1 MGVWRTLEE
10 LRRPRSAQHPSSR
23 PARGQWS
30 GDELRRENQRL
41 RRRVSELEREVAEKD
56 QQIADAERQIADAER
71 QIADKDQQ
79 IADAERQIAD
89 LERQLAGRK
98 KDSTNSSKPPSSD
111 GPAAARRLKPARC
124 RGRRKPGGQNGH
136 PGRHRELEPRERVDQ
151 ILPLLPAEC
160 RHCGQALPPQLEQV
174 STVGEVHRYQV
185 SELPPLRAQLIE
197 YQCHKVACPHCGRA
211 TRAQLPAEVQT
222 SLFGPRLAG
231 LIAYLTVGL
240 RIPRRGVEQLL
251 ETVLGIEI
259 SLGSTQK
266 LVEETSEALAATCQE
281 LERQLPRE
289 PVLNSDE
296 TGWRSRG
303 ERRWLW
309 ALVAAS
315 FVFFTVAARRSSQV
329 LIHLLGTVFPGILCS
344 DRFGAYLKYHK
355 GKAQFCW
362 AHLKRDL
369 LGILEFARS
378 TDAERFC
385 RNALALTA
393 RLFRLWHRFRGGG
406 FDRTELIRRSIPLQ
420 KRFFGLCEQH
430 LDSQDHEVRVL
441 ATAWFEHCDRLFAF
455 IEHPG
460 VEPTNNSAER
470 ALRHAVLW
478 RKSSFGN
485 QSRKGELA
493 TARLLTVARTCV
505 MQRRNALEFLSES
518 VRRHR
523 AGQPALS
530 LLHS

>member
-1 MGVWRTLEE
+1 MGAWN
-10 LRRPRSAQHPSSR
+10 AFQK
-23 PARGQWS
+23 
-30 GDELRRENQRL
+30 L
-41 RRRVSELEREVAEKD
+41 RRRQPARQPRPAAEQRPPTREELQRENEHLKKENERLREEVAESEKQITD
-56 QQIADAERQIADAER
+56 RDKQIAE
-71 QIADKDQQ
+71 
-79 IADAERQIAD
+79 

-124 RGRRKPGGQNGH
+124 RGRRKPGGQKGH
-136 PGRHRELEPRERVDQ
+136 PGHHRELEPLERVDQ
-151 ILPLLPAEC
+151 IVPVLPADC
-160 RHCGQALPPQLEQV
+160 CHCGQPLPQQMEQV
-174 STVGEVHRYQV
+174 RTVGHLQRYQV
-185 SELPPLRAQLIE
+185 SELPPLQAQIIE

-211 TRAQLPAEVQT
+211 TRAQLPAEVQS

-266 LVEETSEALAATCQE
+266 LVEETSAALAATCQE
-281 LERQLPRE
+281 LEQQLPKE

-296 TGWRSRG
+296 TGWRSMG

-309 ALVAAS
+309 ALVADS
-315 FVFFTVAARRSSQV
+315 FVFFTVAASRSSQV
-329 LIHLLGTVFPGILCS
+329 LIHLLGNVFPGILCS

-355 GKAQFCW
+355 GRAQFCW

-369 LGILEFARS
+369 LGIQEFART
-378 TDAERFC
+378 TDAQRFC
-385 RNALALTA
+385 RDALALTA

-406 FDRTELIRRSIPLQ
+406 FDRGELIRKSIPLQ

-430 LDSQDHEVRVL
+430 LDSRDEEVRVL
-441 ATAWFEHCDRLFAF
+441 ATALFQHCDRLFAF
-455 IEHPG
+455 IEYPG

-470 ALRHAVLW
+470 ALRHAVIW
-478 RKSSFGN
+478 RKCCFGN
-485 QSRKGELA
+485 QSSKGEVA
-493 TARLLTVARTCV
+493 TARLLTTARTCV

-523 AGQPALS
+523 ASQPALS
-530 LLHS
+530 LLQQ

>member
-1 MGVWRTLEE
+1 LLPERGAILWFVPQNPGPDLQE
-10 LRRPRSAQHPSSR
+10 L
-23 PARGQWS
+23 
-30 GDELRRENQRL
+30 LRENQRL
-41 RRRVSELEREVAEKD
+41 KRENERLREENERLRK
-56 QQIADAERQIADAER
+56 QIAQWEKR
-71 QIADKDQQ
+71 
-79 IADAERQIAD
+79 IAD
-89 LERQLAGRK
+89 LERQLAGRM

-124 RGRRKPGGQNGH
+124 RGRRKPGGQPGH
-136 PGRHRELEPRERVDQ
+136 PGRHRELVPPERVDQ
-151 ILPLLPAEC
+151 IIPLLPSEC
-160 RHCGQALPPQLEQV
+160 RHCGQPLPQRIEQV

-185 SELPPLRAQLIE
+185 SELPPLQAQILE
-197 YQCHKVACPHCGRA
+197 YQCHKVACPHCGQANRA
-211 TRAQLPAEVQT
+211 ELPAEVQT

-251 ETVLGIEI
+251 ETALGIEI

-281 LERQLPRE
+281 LEQQLPRE

-296 TGWRSRG
+296 TGWRSMG

-309 ALVAAS
+309 ALVAGS
-315 FVFFTVAARRSSQV
+315 FVFFTVAASRSSKV
-329 LIHLLGTVFPGILCS
+329 LIHLLGTVFPGVLCS

-355 GKAQFCW
+355 GRAQFCW
-362 AHLKRDL
+362 AHVKRDL
-369 LGILEFARS
+369 LGILEFART
-378 TDAERFC
+378 TDAERFS

-406 FDRTELIRRSIPLQ
+406 FDRAGLIHRSMPLQ
-420 KRFFGLCEQH
+420 KCFFGLCEQH
-430 LDSQDHEVRVL
+430 LDSKDEEVRVL
-441 ATAWFEHCDRLFAF
+441 ASALFQHCDRLFAF
-455 IEHPG
+455 IEYPG

-470 ALRHAVLW
+470 ALRHAVIW
-478 RKSSFGN
+478 RKGSFGN
-485 QSRKGELA
+485 QSSAGEVA

-505 MQRRNALEFLSES
+505 IQRRNTLEFLSDS

-530 LLHS
+530 LLQR

>member
-1 MGVWRTLEE
+1 MGAWKAL
-10 LRRPRSAQHPSSR
+10 
-23 PARGQWS
+23 
-30 GDELRRENQRL
+30 QRL
-41 RRRVSELEREVAEKD
+41 RRGRTSKRARSASPTRLPSREELQREVERLREENERLRQKV
-56 QQIADAERQIADAER
+56 ADAEKQIAE
-71 QIADKDQQ
+71 
-79 IADAERQIAD
+79 

-111 GPAAARRLKPARC
+111 GPAAAPRLKPARC
-124 RGRRKPGGQNGH
+124 RGGRKPGGQPGH
-136 PGRHRELEPRERVDQ
+136 PGRYRQLEPPERVDQ
-151 ILPLLPAEC
+151 IVAVVPPDC
-160 RHCGQALPPQLEQV
+160 RHCGQPLPQQIEQV
-174 STVGEVHRYQV
+174 STVGDLHRYQV
-185 SELPPLRAQLIE
+185 CELPPLRAQIIE
-197 YQCHKVACPHCGRA
+197 YQCLKVACPHCGQA
-211 TRAQLPAEVQT
+211 TRAQLPAEVQD

-281 LERQLPRE
+281 LERQLPQE

-296 TGWRSRG
+296 TGWRSMG

-309 ALVAAS
+309 AMVATS
-315 FVFFTVAARRSSQV
+315 FVFFTVAASRSSQV

-355 GKAQFCW
+355 GRAQFCW

-369 LGILEFARS
+369 LGIQQFARS

-406 FDRTELIRRSIPLQ
+406 FDRTELIARSIPLQ
-420 KRFFGLCEQH
+420 KRFFGLCESY
-430 LDSQDHEVRVL
+430 LDSRDEEVRVL
-441 ATAWFEHCDRLFAF
+441 ATALFQHCDRLFAF

-470 ALRHAVLW
+470 ALRHAVIW
-478 RKSSFGN
+478 RKGSFGN
-485 QSRKGELA
+485 QSRKGEVA
-493 TARLLTVARTCV
+493 TARLLTVARSCV

-530 LLHS
+530 LLQS

>member
-1 MGVWRTLEE
+1 LLPE
-10 LRRPRSAQHPSSR
+10 
-23 PARGQWS
+23 RGAIRWFVPQNP
-30 GDELRRENQRL
+30 EAEVQRL
-41 RRRVSELEREVAEKD
+41 LQTIQRLNGEKD
-56 QQIADAERQIADAER
+56 RLQEENERLQRKVADREKKIEDLGKKIE
-71 QIADKDQQ
+71 
-79 IADAERQIAD
+79 D
-89 LERQLAGRK
+89 LEHQLAGRK

-124 RGRRKPGGQNGH
+124 RGRRKPGGQKGH
-136 PGRHRELEPRERVDQ
+136 PGRHRELEPPERVNQ
-151 ILPLLPAEC
+151 IVSVLPSDC
-160 RHCGQALPPQLEQV
+160 RHCGQPLPQQIEQV
-174 STVGEVHRYQV
+174 NTVGDVHRYQV
-185 SELPPLRAQLIE
+185 SELPPLRADIIE
-197 YQCHKVACPHCGRA
+197 YQCHKVACPHCGHS
-211 TRAQLPAEVQT
+211 TRAELPAEVQA

-251 ETVLGIEI
+251 KTVLGIEI

-281 LERQLPRE
+281 LEQQLPKE

-296 TGWRSRG
+296 TGWRSMG

-309 ALVAAS
+309 ALVAGS
-315 FVFFTVAARRSSQV
+315 FVFFTVAASRSSKV

-355 GKAQFCW
+355 GRAQFCW

-369 LGILEFARS
+369 LGILEFAR
-378 TDAERFC
+378 TTEAERFS

-406 FDRTELIRRSIPLQ
+406 FDRAELIHRSIPLQ

-430 LDSQDHEVRVL
+430 LDSNDKEVRVL
-441 ATAWFEHCDRLFAF
+441 ACALFQHCDRLFAF

-470 ALRHAVLW
+470 ALRHAVIW
-478 RKSSFGN
+478 RKGSFGN
-485 QSRKGELA
+485 QSSNGEVA

-505 MQRRNALEFLSES
+505 VQRRNTLEFLSDS
-518 VRRHR
+518 VRLHR
-523 AGQPALS
+523 VGQPALS
-530 LLHS
+530 LLRR

>member
-1 MGVWRTLEE
+1 MGAWKAL
-10 LRRPRSAQHPSSR
+10 
-23 PARGQWS
+23 
-30 GDELRRENQRL
+30 QRL
-41 RRRVSELEREVAEKD
+41 RRRSPRQPRSAADQRQPTREELQREIERLRKELERLREKVADSEK
-56 QQIADAERQIADAER
+56 QIADRDN
-71 QIADKDQQ
+71 K
-79 IADAERQIAD
+79 IAD

-111 GPAAARRLKPARC
+111 GPAAARRLKPAHS
-124 RGRRKPGGQNGH
+124 RGRRKPGGQKGH
-136 PGRHRELEPRERVDQ
+136 PGRHRELQPLERVDQ
-151 ILPLLPAEC
+151 IVPVLPPDC
-160 RHCGQALPPQLEQV
+160 RHCGQPLPQQLEQAH
-174 STVGEVHRYQV
+174 TVGELHRYQV
-185 SELPPLRAQLIE
+185 AELPPVRPHIIE
-197 YQCHKVACPHCGRA
+197 YQCHKVACPHCGRP
-211 TRAQLPAEVQT
+211 TRAQLPAEVQA
-222 SLFGPRLAG
+222 SVFGPRLAG

-240 RIPRRGVEQLL
+240 RIPRRGVEELL
-251 ETVLGIEI
+251 GTALGTAI

-266 LVEETSEALAATCQE
+266 LVEESSEALAATCQE
-281 LERQLPRE
+281 LEQQLPKE

-296 TGWRSRG
+296 TGWRSMG

-309 ALVAAS
+309 ALVAS
-315 FVFFTVAARRSSQV
+315 WFVFFTVAASRSSQV

-355 GKAQFCW
+355 GQAQFCW

-369 LGILEFARS
+369 LGIQQFARS

-406 FDRTELIRRSIPLQ
+406 FDRGELIQRSIPLQ
-420 KRFFGLCEQH
+420 KRFFGLCEQY
-430 LDSQDHEVRVL
+430 LDSQDEEVRVL
-441 ATAWFEHCDRLFAF
+441 ASALFQHCDRLFTF

-460 VEPTNNSAER
+460 VEPTNNAAER
-470 ALRHAVLW
+470 ALRHAVIW
-478 RKSSFGN
+478 RKNCFGN
-485 QSRKGELA
+485 QSSKGEVA

-505 MQRRNALEFLSES
+505 MQHRNALEFLSDS

-530 LLHS
+530 LLPQ

>member
-1 MGVWRTLEE
+1 LGLKAILNRLGN
-10 LRRPRSAQHPSSR
+10 HPAPKR
-23 PARGQWS
+23 PAAATPTPPNLARASRETLRQ
-30 GDELRRENQRL
+30 ELERLLRENQELQRKVADAE
-41 RRRVSELEREVAEKD
+41 RRTAEKD
-56 QQIADAERQIADAER
+56 QQIADQQKQIE
-71 QIADKDQQ
+71 DQSKK
-79 IADAERQIAD
+79 IAD

-111 GPAAARRLKPARC
+111 GPAAARREKPARC
-124 RGRRKPGGQNGH
+124 RGRRKPGGQKGH
-136 PGRHRELEPRERVDQ
+136 PGRHRKLVPLERVDQ
-151 ILPLLPAEC
+151 IVPVLPSDC
-160 RHCGQALPPQLEQV
+160 RHCGQSLPQQIEPV
-174 STVGEVHRYQV
+174 STVGDVHRYQV
-185 SELPPLRAQLIE
+185 SELPPLRAQIIE
-197 YQCHKVACPHCGRA
+197 YQCHKVACPHCGQA
-211 TRAQLPAEVQT
+211 TRAQLPAEVQS

-281 LERQLPRE
+281 LEQQLPQE

-309 ALVAAS
+309 ALVAGS
-315 FVFFTVAARRSSQV
+315 FVFFTVAASRSSKV

-355 GKAQFCW
+355 GRAQFCW

-369 LGILEFARS
+369 LGILEFAR
-378 TDAERFC
+378 TTEAERFC

-420 KRFFGLCEQH
+420 ERFFALCEQH
-430 LDSQDHEVRVL
+430 LDSPDDEVRVL
-441 ATAWFEHCDRLFAF
+441 ATALFQHCDRLFAF
-455 IEHPG
+455 IEYPG

-470 ALRHAVLW
+470 TLRHAVIW
-478 RKSSFGN
+478 RKICFGN
-485 QSRKGELA
+485 QSRKGEIA

-505 MQRRNALEFLSES
+505 MQRRNALEFLTES
-518 VRRHR
+518 VQRRR
-523 AGQPALS
+523 AGQAALS
-530 LLHS
+530 LLR

>member
-1 MGVWRTLEE
+1 MGTWKA
-10 LRRPRSAQHPSSR
+10 LRKLRERRLPKQPRSAAERRPPTREELQH
-23 PARGQWS
+23 
-30 GDELRRENQRL
+30 ENERL
-41 RRRVSELEREVAEKD
+41 RKEIERLREKVAESEKAIED
-56 QQIADAERQIADAER
+56 QE
-71 QIADKDQQ
+71 KK
-79 IADAERQIAD
+79 IAD

-111 GPAAARRLKPARC
+111 GPAAARREKPARC
-124 RGRRKPGGQNGH
+124 RGRRKPGGQKGH
-136 PGRHRELEPRERVDQ
+136 PGRHRELEPLERVDH
-151 ILPLLPAEC
+151 IVPVLPSDC
-160 RHCGQALPPQLEQV
+160 RHCGQSLPQQLDQV

-185 SELPPLRAQLIE
+185 SELPPLRAQITE
-197 YQCHKVACPHCGRA
+197 YQCHKVACPHCGQA
-211 TRAQLPAEVQT
+211 TRAELPAEVQT

-266 LVEETSEALAATCQE
+266 LVEEASEALAPTCQE
-281 LERQLPRE
+281 LEQQLPKE

-296 TGWRSRG
+296 TGWRSMG

-309 ALVAAS
+309 ALVAGS
-315 FVFFTVAARRSSQV
+315 FVFFTVAASRSSKV

-355 GKAQFCW
+355 GRAQFCW

-369 LGILEFARS
+369 LGILEFAR
-378 TDAERFC
+378 TTEAERFC

-430 LDSQDHEVRVL
+430 LDSQDEEVRVL
-441 ATAWFEHCDRLFAF
+441 ATALFQHCDRLFAF
-455 IEHPG
+455 LEYPG
-460 VEPTNNSAER
+460 VEPTNNSVER
-470 ALRHAVLW
+470 TLRHAVIW
-478 RKSSFGN
+478 RKICFGN
-485 QSRKGELA
+485 QSPKGEIA

-505 MQRRNALEFLSES
+505 MQRRNALEFLNES

-530 LLHS
+530 LLQ

>member
-1 MGVWRTLEE
+1 MGAWKALQE
-10 LRRPRSAQHPSSR
+10 LRRRLPRQPRSAAGQR
-23 PARGQWS
+23 PHTRE
-30 GDELRRENQRL
+30 ELQRENGRL
-41 RRRVSELEREVAEKD
+41 RKEIERLRERVAESDKE
-56 QQIADAERQIADAER
+56 IADRDKEIADR
-71 QIADKDQQ
+71 DKK
-79 IADAERQIAD
+79 IAD

-111 GPAAARRLKPARC
+111 GPAAARRLKPTHC
-124 RGRRKPGGQNGH
+124 RGRRKPGGQKGH
-136 PGRHRELEPRERVDQ
+136 PGRHRQLEPLERVDQ
-151 ILPLLPAEC
+151 IVPVLPPDC
-160 RHCGQALPPQLEQV
+160 HHCGQPLPQQLEQAH
-174 STVGEVHRYQV
+174 TVGELHRYQV
-185 SELPPLRAQLIE
+185 TELPPLRAQLVE
-197 YQCHKVACPHCGRA
+197 YQCHKVACPHCGHP
-211 TRAQLPAEVQT
+211 TRAQLPAEVQV

-251 ETVLGIEI
+251 ETVLGIQI

-266 LVEETSEALAATCQE
+266 LVEETSQALAATCQE
-281 LERQLPRE
+281 LEQQLPKE

-296 TGWRSRG
+296 TGWRSMG

-309 ALVAAS
+309 ALVAS
-315 FVFFTVAARRSSQV
+315 WFVFFTVAASRSSQV
-329 LIHLLGTVFPGILCS
+329 LIHLLGTVFPGVLCS

-355 GKAQFCW
+355 GQAQFCW

-369 LGILEFARS
+369 LGIQQFARS

-406 FDRTELIRRSIPLQ
+406 FDRAELMQRSIPLQ
-420 KRFFGLCEQH
+420 KRFFGLCQQY
-430 LDSQDHEVRVL
+430 LDSQDQEVRVL
-441 ATAWFEHCDRLFAF
+441 ASALFQHCDRLFAF

-470 ALRHAVLW
+470 ALRHAVIW
-478 RKSSFGN
+478 RKSCFGN
-485 QSRKGELA
+485 QSSKGEVA

-523 AGQPALS
+523 AAQPALS
-530 LLHS
+530 LFQP

>member
-1 MGVWRTLEE
+1 
-10 LRRPRSAQHPSSR
+10 LRRKV
-23 PARGQWS
+23 
-30 GDELRRENQRL
+30 E
-41 RRRVSELEREVAEKD
+41 ELERKVAEQDK
-56 QQIADAERQIADAER
+56 QIADAE
-71 QIADKDQQ
+71 K
-79 IADAERQIAD
+79 QIAD

-111 GPAAARRLKPARC
+111 GPAAARRQKPARC
-124 RGRRKPGGQNGH
+124 RGRRKPGGQKGH
-136 PGRHRELEPRERVDQ
+136 PGRHRELEPPERVDQ
-151 ILPLLPAEC
+151 VVPVLPSDC
-160 RHCGQALPPQLEQV
+160 RHCGQSLPQQIEQV
-174 STVGEVHRYQV
+174 RTVGEVHRYQV
-185 SELPPLRAQLIE
+185 SELPPLRAQIIE
-197 YQCHKVACPHCGRA
+197 YQCHKVACPHCGQA
-211 TRAQLPAEVQT
+211 TRAELPAEVQT

-251 ETVLGIEI
+251 ETVLGIGI

-266 LVEETSEALAATCQE
+266 LVEETSAALAATCQE
-281 LERQLPRE
+281 LEQQLPKE

-296 TGWRSRG
+296 TGWRSMG

-309 ALVAAS
+309 ALVAGS
-315 FVFFTVAARRSSQV
+315 FVFFTVATSRSSQV

-355 GKAQFCW
+355 GRAQFCW

-369 LGILEFARS
+369 LGILEFAR
-378 TDAERFC
+378 TTEAERFC
-385 RNALALTA
+385 RDALALTA

-406 FDRTELIRRSIPLQ
+406 FDRRELIRRSIPLQ

-430 LDSQDHEVRVL
+430 LDSQDEEVRVL
-441 ATAWFEHCDRLFAF
+441 ATALFQHCDRLFAF
-455 IEHPG
+455 IEYPG
-460 VEPTNNSAER
+460 VEPTNNSVER
-470 ALRHAVLW
+470 TLRHAVIW
-478 RKSSFGN
+478 RKICFGN
-485 QSRKGELA
+485 QSAKGEVA

-505 MQRRNALEFLSES
+505 LQRRNALEFLSES

-530 LLHS
+530 LLS

>member
-1 MGVWRTLEE
+1 
-10 LRRPRSAQHPSSR
+10 
-23 PARGQWS
+23 
-30 GDELRRENQRL
+30 LRRENQRL
-41 RRRVSELEREVAEKD
+41 RRKVSELEREVAEKD
-56 QQIADAERQIADAER
+56 KQIADAEKQIADAE
-71 QIADKDQQ
+71 K
-79 IADAERQIAD
+79 QIAD

-136 PGRHRELEPRERVDQ
+136 PGRHRELEPPERVDQ
-151 ILPLLPAEC
+151 IVSLLPPEC
-160 RHCGQALPPQLEQV
+160 RHCGQSLPPQIEQV

-185 SELPPLRAQLIE
+185 SELPPLRVHIIE
-197 YQCHKVACPHCGRA
+197 YQCHKVACPHCGQA
-211 TRAQLPAEVQT
+211 TRAQLPAQVQT

-266 LVEETSEALAATCQE
+266 LVEETSEALATTCQE
-281 LERQLPRE
+281 LEQQLPHE
-289 PVLNSDE
+289 AVLNSDE
-296 TGWRSRG
+296 TGWRSMG

-315 FVFFTVAARRSSQV
+315 FVFFTVAASRSSQV

-355 GKAQFCW
+355 GRAQFCW

-369 LGILEFARS
+369 LGIQQFARS

-420 KRFFGLCEQH
+420 KRFFGLCESY
-430 LDSQDHEVRVL
+430 LDSRDEEVRVL
-441 ATAWFEHCDRLFAF
+441 ATALFRHCDRLFAF

-470 ALRHAVLW
+470 ALRHAVIW

-485 QSRKGELA
+485 QSRKGEVA

-523 AGQPALS
+523 VRQPALS
-530 LLHS
+530 LLQS